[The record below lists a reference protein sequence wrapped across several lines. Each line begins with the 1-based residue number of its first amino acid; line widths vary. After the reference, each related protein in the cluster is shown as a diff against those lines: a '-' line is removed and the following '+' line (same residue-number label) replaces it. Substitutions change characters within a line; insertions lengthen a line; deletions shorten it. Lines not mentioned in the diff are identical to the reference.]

1 LIAAKAAI
9 GNPKIIVS
17 LDIVRLDSY
26 GVLIGFYRILMAAK
40 FAVGNP
46 KIIVCLG

>member
-1 LIAAKAAI
+1 MTAKAAVGI
-9 GNPKIIVS
+9 AKIIVC
-17 LDIVRLDSY
+17 LGIVRLDSY